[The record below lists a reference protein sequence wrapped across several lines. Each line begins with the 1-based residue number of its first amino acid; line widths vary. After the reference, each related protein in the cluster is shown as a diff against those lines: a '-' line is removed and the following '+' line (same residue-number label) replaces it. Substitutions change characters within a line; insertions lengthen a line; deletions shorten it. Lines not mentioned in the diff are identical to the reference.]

1 MEELVK
7 KILTYGEKAK
17 GADGDARVEFTM
29 LSDHYFV
36 ELIRGLPFLLCPD
49 SKINLDIILWN
60 EDTED
65 VSINGSDDRCPTEYS
80 GGCDR

>member
-7 KILTYGEKAK
+7 KIISFRDKAK
-17 GADGDARVEFTM
+17 GADGDERVEFTM

-49 SKINLDIILWN
+49 SKLRCDIIMWH

-65 VSINGSDDRCPTEYS
+65 VSVDGADDNCPT
-80 GGCDR
+80 